1 MKVNKKYIYFF
12 VIVSVII
19 ALLYSIS
26 THSEWEQLF
35 EIANNKRME
44 NKKMKSNDISQYM
57 YQYPSKE
64 LGIKKS
70 QLSYLKS
77 PLDSRN
83 NSFPLEQRTIKK
95 EEAISDIHFLFQVL
109 KYSYAGYS
117 YFGGD
122 KKWEEAKR
130 NIIDGINDYE
140 QEISN
145 EELEQLILEQL
156 SFVQDGHFTINFLSP
171 LKHYHFYYSEKYEVQ
186 KDSDGYYIKLY
197 NGNWYIES
205 INNDSNIGFY
215 IKPSMNKNGEL
226 CDYIGFLS
234 TENNINALKV
244 VVRAKE
250 ESKEL
255 FLALSRSNNQEA
267 SMTKEDNDVYHYS
280 EINKIPIFTIRS
292 FDPNENLEEFMSS
305 AKQAKNQDVIILDI
319 RGNYGGQDIAPFTWF
334 QNFTGQSPS
343 TEAVTIRLA
352 NLINNYVTKLAAK
365 NIDYQSLSKEL
376 KQQYKKEL
384 KIADCKENK
393 WHITREKKKFVNNKT
408 KIFVLMDSKVASSGE
423 TFIRYLDTLE
433 NIVFVGTNS
442 SGSYL
447 SLQSIRCTL
456 PYSQITVT
464 YGDSISIIN
473 DYVEGKGFEPDVWI
487 GGSDSLERVVNFI
500 SRK

>member
-1 MKVNKKYIYFF
+1 M
-12 VIVSVII
+12 
-19 ALLYSIS
+19 
-26 THSEWEQLF
+26 
-35 EIANNKRME
+35 
-44 NKKMKSNDISQYM
+44 
-57 YQYPSKE
+57 
-64 LGIKKS
+64 
-70 QLSYLKS
+70 
-77 PLDSRN
+77 
-83 NSFPLEQRTIKK
+83 
-95 EEAISDIHFLFQVL
+95 
-109 KYSYAGYS
+109 
-117 YFGGD
+117 
-122 KKWEEAKR
+122 
-130 NIIDGINDYE
+130 
-140 QEISN
+140 
-145 EELEQLILEQL
+145 

-186 KDSDGYYIKLY
+186 KDSDGYYIKLD
-197 NGNWYIES
+197 NENWYIES

-292 FDPNENLEEFMSS
+292 FEANDNLAQFMSS
-305 AKQAKNQDVIILDI
+305 ANQAKNQDVIILDI

-343 TEAVTIRLA
+343 TETTNIRLA

-365 NIDYQSLSKEL
+365 NIDYQSLSKEF

-408 KIFVLMDSKVASSGE
+408 KIFVLMDNKVASSGE
-423 TFIRYLDTLE
+423 NFIRYLDTLE
-433 NIVFVGTNS
+433 NVVFIGTNS

-447 SLQSIRCTL
+447 SLKSIQCTL
-456 PYSQITVT
+456 PYSQITIT
-464 YGDSISIIN
+464 YGDSLHIIN

>member
-1 MKVNKKYIYFF
+1 MKRYKKYILFLIIG
-12 VIVSVII
+12 VIFCGVLWS
-19 ALLYSIS
+19 SSSS
-26 THSEWEQLF
+26 TDFGQLF
-35 EIANNKRME
+35 ETTNKKRME
-44 NKKMKSNDISQYM
+44 NKEIENSDIYKYM
-57 YQYPSKE
+57 YQYPAKE

-70 QLSYLKS
+70 KLSYLKS
-77 PLDSRN
+77 PLDSQN

-122 KKWEEAKR
+122 KIWKKAKN
-130 NIIDGINDYE
+130 NIIDAINSYE
-140 QEISN
+140 QEIDISELQQLLL
-145 EELEQLILEQL
+145 EELA
-156 SFVQDGHFTINFLSP
+156 FVQDGHFTINFLSP
-171 LKHYHFYYSEKYEVQ
+171 LKRYHFYYSEKYEVQ
-186 KDSDGYYIKLY
+186 KDSDGYYIKLD

-255 FLALSRSNNQEA
+255 FLALSRSNNQET
-267 SMTKEDNDVYHYS
+267 SITKEDNDVYHYS

-343 TEAVTIRLA
+343 TETTNIRLA

-365 NIDYQSLSKEL
+365 NIDYQSLSKEF

-393 WHITREKKKFVNNKT
+393 WHITRETKKFVNNKT
-408 KIFVLMDSKVASSGE
+408 KIFVLMDNKVASSGE
-423 TFIRYLDTLE
+423 NFIRYLDTLE
-433 NIVFVGTNS
+433 NVVFVGTNS
-442 SGSYL
+442 SGIYL
-447 SLQSIRCTL
+447 SLKSIQCTL
-456 PYSQITVT
+456 PYSQITIT
-464 YGDSISIIN
+464 YGDSLHIIN